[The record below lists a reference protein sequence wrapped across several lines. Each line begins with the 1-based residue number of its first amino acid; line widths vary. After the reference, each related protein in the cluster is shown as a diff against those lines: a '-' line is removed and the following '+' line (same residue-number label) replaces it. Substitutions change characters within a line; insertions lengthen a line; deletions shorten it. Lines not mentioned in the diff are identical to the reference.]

1 MLAKPILSQMT
12 QDFGIDVFNVP
23 EEDLPETVRRNGVVY
38 ELKVQTS
45 NRNSVMKKQSTLC

>member
-23 EEDLPETVRRNGVVY
+23 EEDLPETVRRTGVVY
-38 ELKVQTS
+38 ELESISQQLK
-45 NRNSVMKKQSTLC
+45 